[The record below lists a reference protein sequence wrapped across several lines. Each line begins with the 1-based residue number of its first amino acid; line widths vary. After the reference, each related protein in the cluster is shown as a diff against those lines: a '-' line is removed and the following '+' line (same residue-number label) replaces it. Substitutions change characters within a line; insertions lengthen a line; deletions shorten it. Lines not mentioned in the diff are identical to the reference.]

1 MPTSSKSPSAFSPSH
16 PPEQTW
22 ARKSAKLLAAV
33 TLLATTAFGAKAAD
47 ELTLE
52 KNDVTIGDTYLLWG
66 SNKISGLQRP
76 GVMGSSDFEGGYLA
90 AYMLATGGSALS
102 VPETL
107 SIADP
112 SNVGYIQF
120 VKSGDKTYI
129 KVVSGSLSGYYL
141 TAGTKNNSLGKTN
154 DITKATDI
162 TVTIANDGKAKI
174 QFQASTKTNLRYNA
188 TASNAARITNYSSST
203 GSAYLYKKNAP
214 SDPNKPATPEITCAD
229 NKVTITCA
237 TEGAE
242 IFYTTDGTTTP
253 TAKATKYD
261 EPFIITANTTIKAVD
276 IKDGKSSNEA
286 TYNAVYEK
294 IYSGY
299 DEITADDK
307 DAEVKIEGPI
317 TVLYQNGRNLY
328 TIDSR
333 NNYML
338 LFGTAPDNYTNG
350 DKLTFV
356 KGEYTVFNGLPEIKN
371 YTLGEVATG
380 GAIVDPV
387 VKNISEIGEADANAY
402 IKLEGVSIS
411 GVVENSN
418 NFTIEKGTD
427 QIAGFNNF
435 GLTLA
440 NTAADKKMDIVGV
453 VSLYNKNNE
462 APTTTVQVAPIT
474 VTEATP
480 TGIAGIEAENGE
492 AVYFNLQGVRVE
504 NPENGIFIRV
514 QNGKAVKIAK

>member
-1 MPTSSKSPSAFSPSH
+1 MKH
-16 PPEQTW
+16 KLLQTW

-33 TLLATTAFGAKAAD
+33 ALLATTPRAAVAAD
-47 ELTLE
+47 ELMLE
-52 KNDVTIGDTYLLWG
+52 KSDVSIGETYLLWG
-66 SNKISGLQRP
+66 SNKSSQKQRP
-76 GVMGSSDFEGGYLA
+76 GVMGSSDFAGSNKYLV
-90 AYMLATGGSALS
+90 AYMLTEGGSDLS

-120 VKSGDKTYI
+120 VKSEDKTYI

-141 TAGTKNNSLGKTN
+141 TAGTSNNSLGKTN
-154 DITKATDI
+154 DVTKATDV
-162 TVTIANDGKAKI
+162 TVAIASDGKATI
-174 QFQASTKTNLRYNA
+174 QFQASTKSTLRYNA
-188 TASNAARITNYSSST
+188 TSATAARVTNYTSNT
-203 GSAYLYKKNAP
+203 GSAYLYKKQAPVNPNA
-214 SDPNKPATPEITCAD
+214 PATPEISCAD

-237 TEGAE
+237 TDGAE

-253 TAKATKYD
+253 TAEATKYNA
-261 EPFIITANTTIKAVD
+261 PFIITANTTIKAVA
-276 IKDGKSSNEA
+276 IKDGESSNVA

-307 DAEVKIEGPI
+307 DAEVKIDGPI
-317 TVLYQNGRNLY
+317 TVLYQNGKNLY
-328 TIDSR
+328 TMDSR

-356 KGEYTVFNGLPEIKN
+356 KGEYTIFNGLPEIQN
-371 YTLGEVATG
+371 YTLGEVVTG
-380 GAIVDPV
+380 GATVDPV

-411 GVVENSN
+411 GVADNSK

-462 APTTTVQVAPIT
+462 APTTTVQVAPIS
-474 VTEATP
+474 VTEATD
-480 TGIAGIEAENGE
+480 TGIAGIEAEDGE
-492 AVYFNLQGVRVE
+492 AVYFNLQGVRVQ
-504 NPENGIFIRV
+504 NPENGVFIRV